1 MLEVL
6 RRVAPRLV
14 NHRVLW
20 FTDNQNVAS
29 ILLIGS
35 RKECLQALA
44 LKIFSLSIQHN
55 IRLEP
60 EWIPRELNQKADYL
74 SRIVDYDDWMLN
86 PVVAS
91 DINHLWGP
99 HSLDRFASHLNS
111 QIP

>member
-6 RRVAPRLV
+6 RGVAPRLV

-29 ILLIGS
+29 ILLVGS

-99 HSLDRFASHLNS
+99 HSLDRL
-111 QIP
+111 PVT

>member
-6 RRVAPRLV
+6 RGVAPRLV

-20 FTDNQNVAS
+20 FTDNVAS
-29 ILLIGS
+29 ILLVGS

-60 EWIPRELNQKADYL
+60 ERELNQKADYL

-99 HSLDRFASHLNS
+99 HSLDRL
-111 QIP
+111 PVT